1 MCVQGELIEAIV
13 LGDVGGDV
21 DGALVAK
28 LAAEL
33 DVVKGESVV
42 RGFSPAIDV
51 VSFIIPV
58 YTMELLVDIT
68 LTKLGECRDRT
79 P

>member
-1 MCVQGELIEAIV
+1 VCIQGELLEAIV

-33 DVVKGESVV
+33 DVVEGESVV

-51 VSFIIPV
+51 ISFIIPA
-58 YTMELLVDIT
+58 YTVDLLTDIV